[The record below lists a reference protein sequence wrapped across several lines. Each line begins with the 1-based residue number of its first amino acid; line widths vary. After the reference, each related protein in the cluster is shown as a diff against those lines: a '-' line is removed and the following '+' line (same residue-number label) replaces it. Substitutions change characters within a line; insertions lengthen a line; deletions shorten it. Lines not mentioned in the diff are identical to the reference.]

1 VTEMHPLYAPFRTIA
16 RLLEEHDIHYVLSG
30 GTMLGAVRDGA
41 MIPHDGDFDFELLAE
56 DRDRVLDLSDRFAAE
71 GIELRE
77 KRRKG
82 LRLDDG
88 ARSPEASC
96 FASNIHIRIDGVHVG
111 DMLLF
116 TVFDD
121 GIARRLDVETRTLF
135 NPRTMIPAWYL
146 EGTETASLYGDPY
159 PVVRSPEV
167 VLETIYG
174 PGWVRPI
181 AAGEFPAGQNS
192 GSGAIF
198 DKPTEQLIR
207 HALDQGWDGDYSD
220 RPHWPGPVTYVN
232 SQAARRWVRRHEP
245 ELLEGGTHLLDAER
259 MARIRAES
267 SDFRAYHELRLLLID
282 GVKAGNSGRGQLAAE
297 QRAELE
303 RERDALTERLAQ
315 RERRVETLEQR
326 LEAERDKLRAL
337 RRRPVRTVL
346 SYGRQQL
353 TRRAA
358 AGPQARQSS
367 TGAPNTADSST
378 PMKSSR

>member
-1 VTEMHPLYAPFRTIA
+1 MAQIHHLYPAFRTIA
-16 RLLEEHDIHYVLSG
+16 RLLEEHGIHYVLSG

-41 MIPHDGDFDFELLAE
+41 MIPHDKDFDFELLAE
-56 DRDRVLDLSDRFAAE
+56 DRARVLALSDRFAAE

-77 KRRKG
+77 KRRRG

-88 ARSPEASC
+88 SRSPDASC
-96 FASNIHIRIDGVHVG
+96 FASNIHVRVDGVHVG

-121 GIARRLDVETRTLF
+121 GIARRLDTATETLF

-146 EGTETASLYGDPY
+146 EGSETTSLYGDPY

-181 AAGEFPAGQNS
+181 AAGEFPPGQNA

-198 DKPTEQLIR
+198 DKPTERLIR
-207 HALDQGWDGDYSD
+207 HALDQGWDGQYHD
-220 RPHWPGPVTYVN
+220 RPHWPGTVTYVN

-245 ELLEGGTHLLDAER
+245 ELLEGGEQLLDADR
-259 MARIRAES
+259 MARIRAAS

-282 GVKAGNSGRGQLAAE
+282 GVQAGEVGHRQLAAE
-297 QRAELE
+297 RHVGLQG
-303 RERDALTERLAQ
+303 ERDGLRDQLRRAQERLAR
-315 RERRVETLEQR
+315 RERRIEVLEER
-326 LEAERDKLRAL
+326 LEAERVKLRAL

-346 SYGRQQL
+346 GY
-353 TRRAA
+353 
-358 AGPQARQSS
+358 ARGKLVKG
-367 TGAPNTADSST
+367 T
-378 PMKSSR
+378 